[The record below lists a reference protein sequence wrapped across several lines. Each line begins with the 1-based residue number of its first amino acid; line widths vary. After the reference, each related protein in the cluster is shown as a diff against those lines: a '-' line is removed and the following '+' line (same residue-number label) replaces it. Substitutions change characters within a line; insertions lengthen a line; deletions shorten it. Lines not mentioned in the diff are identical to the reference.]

1 MPSDRGTA
9 LVTGGGRGIGAGIAR
24 ELAQDGWSVVVAA
37 RSRDQIDE
45 VADEIGGRAIELD
58 VSDREAV
65 DRAVAETGDVELLVA
80 NAGVS
85 GPDGATWEIDPADW
99 WHVQE
104 INVLGVHLCCRTV
117 IPGMLERGSGRIVIT
132 GSGAAYLPGSRS
144 TAYPTSKAAVCRYG
158 ETLANELRG
167 RIPVFFFSPGLVT
180 PWPDRRPSASRPGS
194 SRPRRPAAGSSGWV
208 TPPGRPGRPP
218 STASSTCRPTAR
230 CGSGSGPPRRP
241 LASSAAL
248 NNGAWHH
255 VVGTYSTGGNG
266 MKLYV
271 DGALQDSTKATTV
284 TMPTGYW
291 RAGGEQM
298 TGWAGN
304 PDQYF
309 DGTLDELAV
318 YPTELSQARVTAHR
332 TAGITP

>member
-37 RSRDQIDE
+37 RSRDQVDE

-99 WHVQE
+99 WRVQE
-104 INVLGVHLCCRTV
+104 INVLGVHLCCRAV
-117 IPGMLERGSGRIVIT
+117 IPGMLERGGGRIVIT
-132 GSGAAYLPGSRS
+132 WSGAAYLPGSSS

-167 RIPVFFFSPGLVT
+167 RIPVFFFSPGLVQT
-180 PWPDRRPSASRPGS
+180 AMTGHWGDDLPW
-194 SRPRRPAAGSSGWV
+194 
-208 TPPGRPGRPP
+208 TPPELAPQLVRV
-218 STASSTCRPTAR
+218 
-230 CGSGSGPPRRP
+230 
-241 LASSAAL
+241 LASGRADAL
-248 NNGAWHH
+248 AGRYIHAEHDDIEDLIARADEIEAKDLNAIR
-255 VVGTYSTGGNG
+255 
-266 MKLYV
+266 
-271 DGALQDSTKATTV
+271 LQ
-284 TMPTGYW
+284 
-291 RAGGEQM
+291 R
-298 TGWAGN
+298 
-304 PDQYF
+304 
-309 DGTLDELAV
+309 
-318 YPTELSQARVTAHR
+318 
-332 TAGITP
+332 